1 MDNRNP
7 IQQETPKVNIKYH
20 RADRTKRV
28 MARII
33 DLFICAALG
42 VIFFFSVRSIVQ
54 TTPSYKNREERI
66 HLHKTDKKLFHFLKR
81 ILQECPL
88 SVHLLT

>member
-1 MDNRNP
+1 MDNRNPKP

-33 DLFICAALG
+33 DLFICVALG
-42 VIFFFSVRSIVQ
+42 VLFFFTARSIVQ
-54 TTPSYKNREERI
+54 TTPSYKNREERS
-66 HLHKTDKKLFHFLKR
+66 HLHKTD
-81 ILQECPL
+81 
-88 SVHLLT
+88 SGV